1 MMVCPST
8 EEGQS
13 CRQQA
18 VCPCFVRL
26 SEISEAATLI
36 LAAAAACF
44 AFLDIAHC
52 PLPMTM
58 TDGGTKKI
66 DVVVDAHDHD
76 GSLFS
81 IYLKIIS
88 AAGCGVAGS
97 RQGSTF

>member
-26 SEISEAATLI
+26 SEISEPATLI

-44 AFLDIAHC
+44 AFLDIAC

-58 TDGGTKKI
+58 TAGGTKKI

-76 GSLFS
+76 GSLP
-81 IYLKIIS
+81 ILYLSKDNI
-88 AAGCGVAGS
+88 GGWLWRS
-97 RQGSTF
+97 R